1 MRVALPDWT
10 ALALF
15 AATVLAVAL
24 HALAVSGHFPAE
36 HRRATLRDGLGAAIL
51 WGTIVVAVLA
61 GGAAVV
67 FALWRLPGYA
77 AVIAGGLAVLAAP
90 MVLQVFGDAFVDGRR
105 GLVVFA
111 GLAGVLAVMSAVITA
126 G

>member
-1 MRVALPDWT
+1 MRGALPDWT

-24 HALAVSGHFPAE
+24 YALAVSAHFPAE
-36 HRRATLRDGLGAAIL
+36 HRRATLRDGLGGSIL
-51 WGTIVVAVLA
+51 WGTIAVAILA
-61 GGAAVV
+61 ASTAVMS
-67 FALWRLPGYA
+67 ALWRLPGYA

-90 MVLQVFGDAFVDGRR
+90 IVLQAFGDDFVDGRR

-111 GLAGVLAVMSAVITA
+111 GLAAVLAAVA
-126 G
+126 VPF

>member
-15 AATVLAVAL
+15 AAIVLAVAL
-24 HALAVSGHFPAE
+24 YALAVSGHFPAE
-36 HRRATLRDGLGAAIL
+36 HRRATLRDGLGGGIL
-51 WGTIVVAVLA
+51 WGTIAIAALA

-77 AVIAGGLAVLAAP
+77 AVIAGGLAVLGAP
-90 MVLQVFGDAFVDGRR
+90 VVLQAFPDRFVDGRR
-105 GLVVFA
+105 GLVV
-111 GLAGVLAVMSAVITA
+111 LAGSAAVLAVVAVLATA
-126 G
+126 

>member
-10 ALALF
+10 ALVLF
-15 AATVLAVAL
+15 AATVLSVAL
-24 HALAVSGHFPAE
+24 YALAVSGHFPAE
-36 HRRATLRDGLGAAIL
+36 HRRATLSDAMGGGIL
-51 WGTIVVAVLA
+51 WGTLAIAVSA
-61 GGAAVV
+61 AGAAVG

-90 MVLQVFGDAFVDGRR
+90 VVLQAFPDRFVDGRR

-111 GLAGVLAVMSAVITA
+111 GLAAALAATAVLARA
-126 G
+126 

>member
-24 HALAVSGHFPAE
+24 YALAVSGHFPAE
-36 HRRATLRDGLGAAIL
+36 HRRASLGDRLGGGIL
-51 WGTIVVAVLA
+51 WGTIAVAACA
-61 GGAAVV
+61 GGVAAW
-67 FALWRLPGYA
+67 FAWWRLPGYA

-90 MVLQVFGDAFVDGRR
+90 MVLQAFPDRFIDGRR
-105 GLVVFA
+105 GLVAFA
-111 GLAGVLAVMSAVITA
+111 LAAAVLSAAAVVART
-126 G
+126 